1 MFEIKYLILIMA
13 GIGFIDLIRDMK
25 SLVPNLKAPS
35 LDAKTE
41 YCRSNHQ
48 RLEDH

>member
-1 MFEIKYLILIMA
+1 MFEIKYLILIII

-35 LDAKTE
+35 LEDDEFQNDALHKAK
-41 YCRSNHQ
+41 
-48 RLEDH
+48 